1 MNKVALVFVAAT
13 LSSLVVVACGDVEEK
28 PGTTS
33 SGSSSS
39 GATSSSSSSSG
50 SEVGGG
56 AGMGGM
62 GGAGGMG
69 GMATSSSSSSGSSS
83 TSGSSSS
90 SSSGSG
96 GAGGGNAGLNGC
108 DQATADDL
116 TGMASTTVQFAGLT
130 YSPPCIR
137 VKVGTSVTFEGNFA
151 LHPLQGGTVVGSVP
165 TPDPTN
171 PITLTNSGM
180 SATFKLNNAG
190 DVPYYCTSHA
200 ITGMKGAIFVEP

>member
-13 LSSLVVVACGDVEEK
+13 LSSLVVVACGDIEEK

-39 GATSSSSSSSG
+39 SATSSSTSSSG

-69 GMATSSSSSSGSSS
+69 GMATSSSSSSTSGSS
-83 TSGSSSS
+83 SSSS

-116 TGMASTTVQFAGLT
+116 TGMASTTVQFAGLA

-151 LHPLQGGTVVGSVP
+151 LHPLQGGTVVGGVP
-165 TPDPTN
+165 TPDPTS

-190 DVPYYCTSHA
+190 DVPYYCTAHA